1 MTHDADPIDRS
12 SYLKTT
18 VLGLAAAV
26 AVLAMAVLGGALLPG
41 AAAAW
46 VGLALALAAL
56 LPLSL
61 ALSGWIVLQRLRRM
75 QRGAPDLFLASNA
88 TRREDALERPDG
100 FRAGALRRWLARQLL
115 GHDFLVGD
123 EVEIRSLQEI
133 EATLDERGC
142 LGGVPFQPEMISLC
156 GRRGRL
162 FRSIDKIY
170 DYGRT
175 RGMRRLRGCVL
186 VSGLRCDGA
195 AHDACQARCYVIW
208 RTEWLRRP
216 GERASSAAPSGSGR
230 VAPVRVAAPTE
241 GGATRERY
249 LCQFT
254 ELHHASTP
262 IGEWEIGKELRPLVA
277 GNVTARTW
285 LIGLATRWFNLLQ
298 SLRGGT
304 AFPPPP
310 RRLEGAPAVE
320 AQPLSPGDAVVVRPL
335 AEIASTLNAKNKHR
349 GLWFDRDQIKHC
361 GTTRTVL
368 ARVDRIIDDAHG
380 QMLTMKTPCILLAG
394 VDYSGETLNFN
405 AQHDLFFWR
414 EVWLRKAS

>member
-1 MTHDADPIDRS
+1 
-12 SYLKTT
+12 
-18 VLGLAAAV
+18 
-26 AVLAMAVLGGALLPG
+26 
-41 AAAAW
+41 
-46 VGLALALAAL
+46 
-56 LPLSL
+56 
-61 ALSGWIVLQRLRRM
+61 
-75 QRGAPDLFLASNA
+75 
-88 TRREDALERPDG
+88 
-100 FRAGALRRWLARQLL
+100 
-115 GHDFLVGD
+115 
-123 EVEIRSLQEI
+123 
-133 EATLDERGC
+133 
-142 LGGVPFQPEMISLC
+142 
-156 GRRGRL
+156 
-162 FRSIDKIY
+162 
-170 DYGRT
+170 
-175 RGMRRLRGCVL
+175 
-186 VSGLRCDGA
+186 
-195 AHDACQARCYVIW
+195 
-208 RTEWLRRP
+208 
-216 GERASSAAPSGSGR
+216 
-230 VAPVRVAAPTE
+230 VAPIRVAAPTE

>member
-18 VLGLAAAV
+18 LLALGATISALVIAALFAVFLDGAAV
-26 AVLAMAVLGGALLPG
+26 K
-41 AAAAW
+41 W
-46 VGLALALAAL
+46 LALALALIAL
-56 LPLSL
+56 LPMSL
-61 ALSGWIVLQRLRRM
+61 ALSGVVVMHRLRGA
-75 QRGAPDLFLASNA
+75 QIGAPDLFLASNLA
-88 TRREDALERPDG
+88 RREDALERPDG
-100 FRAGALRRWLARQLL
+100 FRSGALRRVLARGLL
-115 GHDFLVGD
+115 GHDLLVGD
-123 EVEIRSLQEI
+123 EVEIRSLHEI

-142 LGGVPFQPEMISLC
+142 LGGVPFQPEMVSLC
-156 GRRGRL
+156 GRRGRV

-175 RGMRRLRGCVL
+175 RRMRRLRGCVL

-195 AHDACQARCYVIW
+195 AHGACQAQCYVIW
-208 RTEWLRRP
+208 KTEWLRRP
-216 GERASSAAPSGSGR
+216 GARASSAAGVGGR
-230 VAPVRVAAPTE
+230 VAPTRVSAPAE
-241 GGATRERY
+241 GGGTRERY

-254 ELHHASTP
+254 ELHHASSP
-262 IGEWEIGKELRPLVA
+262 IGAWELGKELRPLVA
-277 GNVTARTW
+277 GNVTARAW
-285 LIGLATRWFNLLQ
+285 LVGLATRWFNLLQ
-298 SLRGGT
+298 GLRGGT

-310 RRLEGAPAVE
+310 VRVEGAPIVE

-368 ARVDRIIDDAHG
+368 ARVDRIIDDVHG
-380 QMLTMKTPCILLAG
+380 QMLPMKTPCILLAG

-414 EVWLRKAS
+414 EVWLRKVS

>member
-1 MTHDADPIDRS
+1 MTHDADSINRS

-18 VLGLAAAV
+18 VLGLGAAV
-26 AVLAMAVLGGALLPG
+26 GVLAIAALSGAWLPG
-41 AAAAW
+41 AAATWMA
-46 VGLALALAAL
+46 VALAIAAL
-56 LPLSL
+56 LPMSL

-75 QRGAPDLFLASNA
+75 HGGVPDLFLASNA
-88 TRREDALERPDG
+88 ARREDTLEQPDG
-100 FRAGALRRWLARQLL
+100 FRAGALRRWFARALL

-142 LGGVPFQPEMISLC
+142 LGGMPFQPEMVSLC
-156 GRRGRL
+156 GRRGRV

-208 RTEWLRRP
+208 RTEWLRHL
-216 GERASSAAPSGSGR
+216 GEQGPSEARSGAGR
-230 VAPVRVAAPTE
+230 VAPTRVAAPAD
-241 GGATRERY
+241 GGGTRDRY

-254 ELHHASTP
+254 ELHHASTAM
-262 IGEWEIGKELRPLVA
+262 GTWEIGKELRPLVA
-277 GNVTARTW
+277 GNVTVRAW
-285 LIGLATRWFNLLQ
+285 VVGLATRWFNLLQ
-298 SLRGGT
+298 GLRGGT

-310 RRLEGAPAVE
+310 RRIEGTAIAE
-320 AQPLSPGDAVVVRPL
+320 AQPLSPGDAVIVRPL

-414 EVWLRKAS
+414 EVWLRKVS